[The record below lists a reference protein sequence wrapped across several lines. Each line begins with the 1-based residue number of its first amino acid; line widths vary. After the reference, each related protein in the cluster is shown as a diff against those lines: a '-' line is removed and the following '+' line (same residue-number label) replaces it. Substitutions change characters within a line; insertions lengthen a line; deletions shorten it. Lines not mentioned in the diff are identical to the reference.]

1 MSDGTP
7 PRETTGKGRRLMWAL
22 KVLLFLLFLA
32 GGVVGGLAAGGG
44 LYVLAGDLAP
54 KVATLPFVGEKAQR
68 LLLSLEPPLDRFQRR
83 ELELR
88 QTEEH
93 LLSLQAE
100 LEAERVRLEAEKE
113 NLAKRKEE
121 LNQRQAALE
130 EAEARMA
137 KVTDESTLY
146 EEMAESFGDMS
157 SSNAAKIIVQLP
169 AEEAAAVLDRLGDKE
184 RGRLLSKMPPEAAAR
199 LMRYLRGQ
207 WEGKR

>member
-7 PRETTGKGRRLMWAL
+7 SRETTGKGRKLLRAL
-22 KVLLFLLFLA
+22 KVLVFLLFLA
-32 GGVVGGLAAGGG
+32 GGFLGGLAAGGG

-54 KVATLPFVGEKAQR
+54 KVAGLPFVGEKAQK

-93 LLSLQAE
+93 LVSLQKE
-100 LEAERVRLEAEKE
+100 LDAERARLEAEKE
-113 NLAKRKEE
+113 NLAKRKED
-121 LNQRQAALE
+121 LDQRQAALE

-137 KVTDESTLY
+137 KVPDESTLY

-157 SSNAAKIIVQLP
+157 SSNAAKIIVQLSP
-169 AEEAAAVLDRLGDKE
+169 GEAAAVLDRLGGKE
-184 RGRLLSKMPPEAAAR
+184 RGEILSKMPPEAAAGF
-199 LMRYLRGQ
+199 MRYLRRQ
-207 WEGKR
+207 WEEKR

>member
-7 PRETTGKGRRLMWAL
+7 PRETSRKGRKLLWAL
-22 KVLLFLLFLA
+22 KVLVFLLFLA
-32 GGVVGGLAAGGG
+32 GGFVGGLAAGGG

-54 KVATLPFVGEKAQR
+54 KVAAIPFVGEKVQR
-68 LLLSLEPPLDRFQRR
+68 LLLSLEPPMDRFQRR

-100 LEAERVRLEAEKE
+100 LEAERVRLEAERE

-121 LNQRQAALE
+121 LDQRQAALE

-137 KVTDESTLY
+137 KVPDESALY
-146 EEMAESFGDMS
+146 EKMTESFGDMS
-157 SSNAAKIIVQLP
+157 PSNAAKIIVQLP
-169 AEEAAAVLDRLGDKE
+169 AGEAAAILDHLGDKE
-184 RGRLLSKMPPEAAAR
+184 RGRLLAKMPPEAAAR
-199 LMRYLRGQ
+199 LMQYLRRQ
-207 WEGKR
+207 WEEKR